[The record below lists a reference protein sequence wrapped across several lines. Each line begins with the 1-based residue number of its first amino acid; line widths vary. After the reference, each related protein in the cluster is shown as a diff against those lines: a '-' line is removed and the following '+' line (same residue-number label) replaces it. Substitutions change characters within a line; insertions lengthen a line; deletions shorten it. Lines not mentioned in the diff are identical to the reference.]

1 MRIFMTGGTGF
12 VGKALSRELVN
23 QSHGVSILTRGI
35 SKDPKQPEGITF
47 IQGNPTEEGPW
58 QAEAVEHEV
67 FINLAGASI
76 FRRWTSEA
84 KTLMR
89 ESRIRTTRN
98 LVTALQGRKGRDT
111 VLLSTSA
118 VGYYGFH
125 GDETLDEGSPPG
137 NDFLAT
143 LARDWEQEA
152 LRAEQYDARVAI
164 CRFGIVLGREG
175 GALAQ
180 LTPLFRKGL
189 GSVLGDGNQ
198 WFSWIHL
205 QDLVNVFLFLLEQ
218 ESLSGPVNVMAPE
231 PVTNRELTKA
241 LGKALGKPTVLPA
254 VPGFVVKMMK
264 GEFGTVL
271 LNGQRVVPKKLLD
284 AGFRFRF
291 PTMHE
296 ALTDLVG

>member
-1 MRIFMTGGTGF
+1 MRVFMTGGTGF
-12 VGKALSRELVN
+12 VGKALSRALVD
-23 QSHGVSILTRGI
+23 QGHRVSILTRSI
-35 SKDPKQPEGITF
+35 SSDSKPPEGITL
-47 IQGNPTEEGPW
+47 IRGDPTKEGPW
-58 QAEAVEHEV
+58 QARAAEHEV
-67 FINLAGASI
+67 LINLAGASI
-76 FRRWTSEA
+76 FRRWTGEA

-98 LVTALQGRKGRDT
+98 LVTALEGRKGRDT

-125 GDETLDEGSPPG
+125 GDEILDEASPPG
-137 NDFLAT
+137 NDFLAV
-143 LARDWEQEA
+143 LAKDWEGEA
-152 LRAEQYDARVAI
+152 LRAGQYGFRVLI

-180 LTPLFRKGL
+180 LLPLFRKGL

-231 PVTNRELTKA
+231 PITNRELTKA
-241 LGKALGKPTVLPA
+241 LGKALGKPTLLPA

-291 PTMHE
+291 PTMDE
-296 ALTDLVG
+296 ALADLVG